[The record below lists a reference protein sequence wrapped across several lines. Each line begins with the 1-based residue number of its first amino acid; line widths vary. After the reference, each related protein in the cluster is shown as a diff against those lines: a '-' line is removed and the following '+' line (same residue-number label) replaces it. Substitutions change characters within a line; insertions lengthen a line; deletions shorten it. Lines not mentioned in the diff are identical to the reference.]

1 VTVPRLRVE
10 LLACALAL
18 GGNGCGYSSQPD
30 YPGSPMDPVSV
41 EGVKAAPQS
50 ILLSAIGETRQLA
63 ATVAPDDATDK
74 VVTWESS
81 DSSVATVDATGLVTA
96 KAIGAGVLITVV
108 THDGGH
114 QASVNVTVDPAATVI
129 PVEAVKATPQSMVL
143 TAIGQ
148 TRWVTASIGPVN
160 ATDKAVTWEST
171 DPSVASVD
179 STGLVTARGIGSGV
193 FITVVTHDGHL
204 QSSTNVTVAP

>member
-1 VTVPRLRVE
+1 VTAPTFRVG

-18 GGNGCGYSSQPD
+18 VGNGCGYTSQSD
-30 YPGSPMDPVSV
+30 YPSSPMDPVSV

-50 ILLSAIGETRQLA
+50 ILLTAIGETRQLT

-74 VVTWESS
+74 AVSWESS
-81 DSSVATVDATGLVTA
+81 NSAVASVSATGLVTA
-96 KAIGAGVLITVV
+96 KAIGAGVLVTVV

-114 QASVNVTVDPAATVI
+114 QASVNVRVDPSATVI
-129 PVEAVKATPQSMVL
+129 PVEAVKTTPQSMVL
-143 TAIGQ
+143 TAIGE
-148 TRWVTASIGPVN
+148 TRRVTASIGPAN

-193 FITVVTHDGHL
+193 FITVITHDGHL
-204 QSSTNVTVAP
+204 ESSTNVTVNP